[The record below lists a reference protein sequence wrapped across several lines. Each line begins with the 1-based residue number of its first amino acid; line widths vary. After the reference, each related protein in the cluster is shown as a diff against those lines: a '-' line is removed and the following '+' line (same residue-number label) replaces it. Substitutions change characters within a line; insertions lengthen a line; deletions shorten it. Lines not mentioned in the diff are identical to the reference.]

1 MKIVYRLLF
10 ILHAF
15 VGIGGMAGGLAAITD
30 PWQPLGVPV
39 EALKNSPFQNYLI
52 PGILLFTV
60 IGVGNVASAVLFRF
74 HLKFQG
80 YVSSVFS
87 WALVVWIIVQ
97 CIMLEAIAPLHII
110 FFMIGLIQAGLS
122 AAILFERRLFP
133 TNLVMNVYNEMKK
146 RMNNT

>member
-80 YVSSVFS
+80 T
-87 WALVVWIIVQ
+87 
-97 CIMLEAIAPLHII
+97 
-110 FFMIGLIQAGLS
+110 S
-122 AAILFERRLFP
+122 AAFSVGLWWFGL
-133 TNLVMNVYNEMKK
+133 
-146 RMNNT
+146 